1 MLSKKIYFQD
11 YPSVGQIAQKLEEQN
26 IQPIFA
32 VTKKM
37 ESVYKVRKTCLLNCF
52 IIILYAFYNNTKI
65 SFCLC
70 NRNTMFP
77 VNKFENVGVSHSTQR
92 HVLHTHS

>member
-1 MLSKKIYFQD
+1 MKSVNVSFSKIMLTKKMYSQD

-37 ESVYKVRKTCLLNCF
+37 ESVYKVSKTCLLRMQQ
-52 IIILYAFYNNTKI
+52 FYVF
-65 SFCLC
+65 S
-70 NRNTMFP
+70 
-77 VNKFENVGVSHSTQR
+77 
-92 HVLHTHS
+92 